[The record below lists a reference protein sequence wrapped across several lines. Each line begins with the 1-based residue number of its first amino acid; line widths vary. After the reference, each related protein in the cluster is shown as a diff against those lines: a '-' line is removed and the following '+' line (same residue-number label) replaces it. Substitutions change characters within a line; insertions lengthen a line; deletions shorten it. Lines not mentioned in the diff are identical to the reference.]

1 MRQSLIYSRGANNGI
16 LSLDDIRSR
25 APAVFAEDK
34 AARLTSRYAALKTSD
49 LLPVLAD
56 YGYQPVQ
63 AAQKKARKGSP
74 AHTAHLLAFA
84 RPQDIEGTGGLRSEL
99 LAYNSHDGTTGV
111 KLMAGC
117 YRFVCSNGIV
127 HGDGHSVSIR
137 HSHKAMQ
144 DFERMLRQIVDGIPE
159 MMNTIEALRNRRMD
173 NEEAY
178 AFAKQ
183 AVELRWDYVENV
195 YAPVNTGTYATV
207 KTVREALSAKRA
219 EDNFAD
225 AWTVFNRVQENV
237 LRGNVFINSVIKD
250 DNGDMRMKE
259 RKARPLSSIS
269 EHVRTNQKM
278 FDLIAA

>member
-1 MRQSLIYSRGANNGI
+1 
-16 LSLDDIRSR
+16 
-25 APAVFAEDK
+25 
-34 AARLTSRYAALKTSD
+34 
-49 LLPVLAD
+49 
-56 YGYQPVQ
+56 
-63 AAQKKARKGSP
+63 
-74 AHTAHLLAFA
+74 
-84 RPQDIEGTGGLRSEL
+84 
-99 LAYNSHDGTTGV
+99 
-111 KLMAGC
+111 
-117 YRFVCSNGIV
+117 
-127 HGDGHSVSIR
+127 
-137 HSHKAMQ
+137 
-144 DFERMLRQIVDGIPE
+144 MLRQIVDGIPD

-183 AVELRWDYVENV
+183 AVELRWDYVDNV
-195 YAPVNTGTYATV
+195 YAPVNAGTYATV

-237 LRGNVFINSVIKD
+237 LRGNVFINSVTKD